1 MSERRYMSGEEPSA
15 DLARLSHDLRTPIHS
30 ITGFTKVALDHLD
43 DPVKVRDCLQKILVS
58 GQHMTALIND
68 LLDQGRLESGK
79 VSVTCGPFSL
89 ADVASWVEGMLQ
101 LKINEKQIDFS
112 IDLSAVDHMGVMGDE
127 IRLKQVLQNL
137 ASNAVKFTPSQGKV
151 SLALREDRA
160 VDGGAWFTFEVAD
173 TGCGMSPEFMD
184 VLFEPFSR
192 ESLPTSRPEEGTGLG
207 MVISKGLVELMGGTI
222 AVKSQ
227 VGKGTSVT
235 VRLPLQLQDD
245 AVALADQG
253 GSFAAHTASGAL
265 EDTASFAGR
274 HVLVAD
280 DDELS
285 RELMRELLGQHGI
298 TITEAANG
306 REALDKVKSSSPHG
320 FDAVLVDM
328 HMPQMDGIAVT
339 QAIRSLE
346 REDLAN
352 LPVIAVSADSFQQ
365 ECDRALALGF
375 NAYVTK
381 PFDVSQLLDV
391 LGQHV
396 AQ

>member
-1 MSERRYMSGEEPSA
+1 MSERRCINGVESSA
-15 DLARLSHDLRTPIHS
+15 DLARLSHDLRTPMNS
-30 ITGFTKVALDHLD
+30 ITGFTEIALDHLD
-43 DPVKVRDCLQKILVS
+43 DPAKVRDCLRKILVS

-68 LLDQGRLESGK
+68 ILDQGRLESGK
-79 VSVTCGPFSL
+79 VSVAHRPFSL
-89 ADVASWVEGMLQ
+89 TDVASWVVGMLQ
-101 LKINEKQIDFS
+101 VQMLQKELDFS
-112 IDLSAVDHMGVMGDE
+112 LDLFHVAHSNVVGDE
-127 IRLKQVLQNL
+127 IRLKQVLLNL
-137 ASNAVKFTPSQGKV
+137 ASNAVKFTPPQGKV
-151 SLALREDRA
+151 SLAFREDQA
-160 VDGGAWFTFEVAD
+160 ADGATWFTFEVAD

-192 ESLPTSRPEEGTGLG
+192 ESLPASRSEEGTGLG
-207 MVISKGLVELMGGTI
+207 MVIANGLVELMGGTI
-222 AVKSQ
+222 SVKSQ
-227 VGKGTSVT
+227 VGQGTSVI

-245 AVALADQG
+245 AAPGQGEELAAQVAP
-253 GSFAAHTASGAL
+253 GAV
-265 EDTASFAGR
+265 EDAASFAGR

-280 DDELS
+280 DDDLS

-298 TITEAANG
+298 TITEATDG
-306 REALDKVKSSSPHG
+306 QEALEKVKSSAPHG

-365 ECDRALALGF
+365 ECDRALASGL

-381 PFDVSQLLDV
+381 PLDSRQLLDV

>member
-1 MSERRYMSGEEPSA
+1 MSERRCINGVESSA
-15 DLARLSHDLRTPIHS
+15 DLARLSHDLRTPMNS
-30 ITGFTKVALDHLD
+30 ITGFTEIALDHLD
-43 DPVKVRDCLQKILVS
+43 DPAKVQDCLRKILVS

-68 LLDQGRLESGK
+68 ILDQGRLESGK
-79 VSVTCGPFSL
+79 VSVAHRPFSL
-89 ADVASWVEGMLQ
+89 TDVASWVVGMLQ
-101 LKINEKQIDFS
+101 VQMLQKELDFS
-112 IDLSAVDHMGVMGDE
+112 LDLFHVAHSNVVGDE
-127 IRLKQVLQNL
+127 IRLKQVLLNL
-137 ASNAVKFTPSQGKV
+137 ASNAVKFTPPQGKV
-151 SLALREDRA
+151 SLAFREDQA
-160 VDGGAWFTFEVAD
+160 ADGATWFTFEVAD

-192 ESLPTSRPEEGTGLG
+192 ESLPASRSEEGTGLG
-207 MVISKGLVELMGGTI
+207 MVIAKGLVELMGGTI
-222 AVKSQ
+222 SVKSQ
-227 VGKGTSVT
+227 VGQGTSVI

-245 AVALADQG
+245 AAPGQGEELAAQVAP
-253 GSFAAHTASGAL
+253 GAV
-265 EDTASFAGR
+265 EDAASFAGR

-280 DDELS
+280 DDDLS

-298 TITEAANG
+298 TITEAADG
-306 REALDKVKSSSPHG
+306 QEALEKVKSSAPHG

-365 ECDRALALGF
+365 ECDRALASGL

-381 PFDVSQLLDV
+381 PLDSRQLLDV

>member
-1 MSERRYMSGEEPSA
+1 MSERRCINGEESSA
-15 DLARLSHDLRTPIHS
+15 DLARLSHDLRTPMNS
-30 ITGFTKVALDHLD
+30 ITGFTEIALDHLD
-43 DPVKVRDCLQKILVS
+43 DPDKVQDCLRKILVS

-68 LLDQGRLESGK
+68 ILDQGRLESGK
-79 VSVTCGPFSL
+79 VSVAHRPFSL
-89 ADVASWVEGMLQ
+89 TDVASWVVGMLQ
-101 LKINEKQIDFS
+101 VQMLQKELDFS
-112 IDLSAVDHMGVMGDE
+112 LDLFHVAHSNVVGDE
-127 IRLKQVLQNL
+127 IRLKQVLLNL
-137 ASNAVKFTPSQGKV
+137 ASNAVKFTPPQGKV
-151 SLALREDRA
+151 SLAFREDQA
-160 VDGGAWFTFEVAD
+160 ADGATWFTFEVAD

-192 ESLPTSRPEEGTGLG
+192 ESLPASRSEEGTGLG
-207 MVISKGLVELMGGTI
+207 MVIAKGLVELMGGTI
-222 AVKSQ
+222 SVKSQ
-227 VGKGTSVT
+227 VGQGTSVI

-245 AVALADQG
+245 AAPGQGEELAAQVAP
-253 GSFAAHTASGAL
+253 GAV
-265 EDTASFAGR
+265 EDAASFAGR

-280 DDELS
+280 DDDLS

-298 TITEAANG
+298 TITEAADG
-306 REALDKVKSSSPHG
+306 QEALEKVKSSAPHG

-365 ECDRALALGF
+365 ECDRALASGL

-381 PFDVSQLLDV
+381 PLDSRQLLDV

>member
-1 MSERRYMSGEEPSA
+1 MSERRCINGEESSA
-15 DLARLSHDLRTPIHS
+15 DLARLSHDLRTPMNS
-30 ITGFTKVALDHLD
+30 ITGFTEIALDHLD
-43 DPVKVRDCLQKILVS
+43 DPDKVQDCLRKILVS

-68 LLDQGRLESGK
+68 ILDQGRLESGK
-79 VSVTCGPFSL
+79 VSVAHRPFSL
-89 ADVASWVEGMLQ
+89 TDVASWVVGMLQ
-101 LKINEKQIDFS
+101 VQMLQKELDFS
-112 IDLSAVDHMGVMGDE
+112 LDLFHVAHSNVVGDE
-127 IRLKQVLQNL
+127 IRLKQVLLNL
-137 ASNAVKFTPSQGKV
+137 ASNAVKFTPPQGKV
-151 SLALREDRA
+151 SLAFREDQA
-160 VDGGAWFTFEVAD
+160 ADGATWFTFEVAD

-192 ESLPTSRPEEGTGLG
+192 ESLPASRSEEGTGLG
-207 MVISKGLVELMGGTI
+207 MVIAKGLVELMGGTI
-222 AVKSQ
+222 SVKSQ
-227 VGKGTSVT
+227 VGQGTSVT

-245 AVALADQG
+245 AAPGQGEELAAQVAP
-253 GSFAAHTASGAL
+253 GAVV
-265 EDTASFAGR
+265 DAASFAGR

-280 DDELS
+280 DDDLS

-298 TITEAANG
+298 TITEATDG
-306 REALDKVKSSSPHG
+306 QEALEKVKSSAPHG

-365 ECDRALALGF
+365 ECDRALASGL

-381 PFDVSQLLDV
+381 PLDSRQLLDV